1 MSRYSL
7 KKVYRNNLNMSN
19 NRLLAEAEMKLDG
32 IITGKLSSDAMEFFD
47 LKDGSGGRGEYS
59 IVYDILNRGGK
70 FPNPRNK
77 DSSVSSLKKNLFS
90 VEKNTRSEYI
100 KYIKTKGIGVT
111 KAKRKSVITAL
122 YNNQISKALAEFKDE
137 VLQEELDNNNIEG
150 LRFDILNFLKELPTD
165 MNHNDACNKIKDK
178 LYEIDKYAFL
188 PDKNLVTIE
197 FKYKSSALNPIDD
210 VPGIIKALEGTNI
223 IDNVTNNTLRSDGSN
238 TASAGYAIS
247 GKGANVVEKIN
258 NLFSSVELNNLIA
271 SKNEERHVKRKRA
284 IEIGDESFGLA
295 MLASVTSSG
304 ESSKSTD
311 ISIDKYFLNQTQ
323 ISKYK
328 SFTNNRLTIECKEI
342 KDLKHVFTQGIR
354 LGGGSREA
362 LFVWSDF
369 VFALSVFSIAL
380 NLSDNPQSETG
391 QLLYKIKKGEIGK
404 DDFIKLI
411 NSFSGSDES
420 PGVSGFLDKMSNIT
434 GNISNPIKKQIA
446 DKCVDLLRNTFNNV
460 QDPKEI
466 SNQVDQELRNVIS
479 KSVNADWFMIIWGQ
493 DETIKENN
501 SYYGK
506 TIKKGS
512 YIMIHKSA
520 YNKLLTTSK
529 ISNSGIAY
537 AKLKNSS
544 DYDLRDLVMN
554 NLTLAESL
562 SSSKSKKSLT
572 LLNENRIV
580 LSKRE
585 RLIKEITKLSGIK
598 YKIINE
604 GGKAG
609 HMMHP
614 YENLHLKISD
624 MIDMIQD
631 FRNDFEISEKVDGA
645 NLFFRV
651 DPELNKVF
659 FSRNKSDMSHQET
672 LEKFGPDHPA
682 HILFKSGSNAVFN
695 GIKSSLNKQ
704 DIQRI
709 FGQAP
714 KGGKTYINFEIMHP
728 EKSNQIRYDM
738 KYVVFHSIV
747 DYDINGNIINSSPD
761 DERLLYLLEKLQP
774 YFDTHEDGFN
784 LGSNFKV
791 KLNNLSEKDI
801 EELLKELSNVS
812 NKLNLTN
819 DMTIADAVKLE
830 IKTLLDQQNITELLA
845 DDKIDM
851 IYDFVTNESSSITGN
866 QIKKDLDKEIKKS
879 LVGLGLTSK
888 AKAYKIVKRVT
899 KNFRPIFILLGIKLL
914 HNIPSRYMSSDASKK
929 NVNELRELLKAALE
943 DYDYMMNIQNP
954 SDIQTKLMNTLSLHV
969 ANIRN
974 HGIERSIS
982 SPIEGGVFIG
992 RDGNTY
998 KVTGGFAPL
1007 NQILGTGMRNLDHMP
1022 KFKNEFIRQKRR

>member
-19 NRLLAEAEMKLDG
+19 NRLLSEAEIKLDG
-32 IITGKLSSDAMEFFD
+32 IITGKLSSNAMEFFE

-59 IVYDILNRGGK
+59 IVYDILDSGGM
-70 FPNPRNK
+70 FPNPRNH
-77 DSSVSSLKKNLFS
+77 DSTVNNLKKNLFT
-90 VEKNTRSEYI
+90 VEKNTRSEYQR
-100 KYIKTKGIGVT
+100 YIKTKGIGVN
-111 KAKRKSVITAL
+111 KDKRKAVLTAL
-122 YNNQISKALAEFKDE
+122 YNNEINNALIAFKDE
-137 VLQEELDNNNIEG
+137 VLLKELDDNNIEG
-150 LRFDILNFLKELPTD
+150 LRFDILNFLKELPLD
-165 MNHNDACNKIKDK
+165 MTHNDACNKIKDK
-178 LYEIDKYAFL
+178 LYDIDQYNLL
-188 PDKNLVTIE
+188 PDRNSVAIE
-197 FKYKSSALNPIDD
+197 FKYRRPVLNPIDD
-210 VPGIIKALEGTNI
+210 VNGILKALEGDNNI
-223 IDNVTNNTLRSDGSN
+223 LNVTDNKLKSDGSKK
-238 TASAGYAIS
+238 SGLAIS
-247 GKGANVVEKIN
+247 GIGPDVVKKIN

-271 SKNEERHVKRKRA
+271 SKNEERSEKRKRA

-311 ISIDKYFLNQTQ
+311 ISIDKYFLDQTQ

-404 DDFIKLI
+404 DDFINLI

-420 PGVSGFLDKMSNIT
+420 PGVSGFLDKMSSIT
-434 GNISNPIKKQIA
+434 GNISNPIKQEIA

-493 DETIKENN
+493 DETIKENKV
-501 SYYGK
+501 YAGK

-512 YIMIHKSA
+512 YIMIHKSD

-544 DYDLRDLVMN
+544 DYDLSNLVMN

-562 SSSKSKKSLT
+562 SSSKSKKSLP

-624 MIDMIQD
+624 MISMIQD

-651 DPELNKVF
+651 DPVLNKVF

-704 DIQRI
+704 DIQKI

-714 KGGKTYINFEIMHP
+714 EGGKTYINFEIMHP

-761 DERLLYLLEKLQP
+761 DERLLYLLDKLQP

-791 KLNNLSEKDI
+791 KLNKLNEEDI

-851 IYDFVTNESSSITGN
+851 IYDFITNESSSVTGN

-899 KNFRPIFILLGIKLL
+899 QNFRPIFILLGIKLL

-943 DYDYMMNIQNP
+943 DYDYMMNVQNP
-954 SDIQTKLMNTLSLHV
+954 SDIQIKLMNTLSLHV

-1007 NQILGTGMRNLDHMP
+1007 NQILGTGMRNLDNMP